1 MCVPG
6 SVSVCLSEADR
17 SSKQRRVEA
26 SVMDLERRREVRRRI
41 AELALAPSVDQ
52 LQPSAAQ
59 PGECS
64 ESQLPGGS
72 LETDHRIPGYWGGDL
87 AWPAD
92 ESTYPSG
99 MAKVKVCG

>member
-1 MCVPG
+1 
-6 SVSVCLSEADR
+6 
-17 SSKQRRVEA
+17 
-26 SVMDLERRREVRRRI
+26 MDLERRREVRRRI

-64 ESQLPGGS
+64 EGQLPGGS
-72 LETDHRIPGYWGGDL
+72 LDTDHRIPGYWGGDL

-99 MAKVKVCG
+99 MAKVKVCGMTNLAYAEHAADHGARGNARLPG